1 MKNLLISTLSAA
13 ALAASVGVAV
23 AQGADGG
30 GAGPGGAGAPTQ
42 DLGPSAGG
50 DPGAP
55 GAGSG
60 AEGRG
65 TGGETMRGP
74 DAGTDRGDGGD
85 RGKAAE
91 QRAPSSKDADK
102 PASRVESKDGDKP
115 ATRAEGKDGAKDKD
129 ADAGTK
135 RAEDPK
141 AGDNSAEGK
150 SAGEAGQDNSGASVS
165 LTGEKRTQVQKA
177 FSSHRSDAKV
187 DIDVD
192 VSVGVVVPRHV
203 HLVAIP
209 EDIVVIVPA
218 WRRYRYIL
226 VGNTICIID
235 PDTYTIVEVI
245 VLA

>member
-1 MKNLLISTLSAA
+1 LLKTNCAA
-13 ALAASVGVAV
+13 WKELGRYKAA
-23 AQGADGG
+23 
-30 GAGPGGAGAPTQ
+30 
-42 DLGPSAGG
+42 
-50 DPGAP
+50 
-55 GAGSG
+55 
-60 AEGRG
+60 
-65 TGGETMRGP
+65 

-91 QRAPSSKDADK
+91 QRGASGKDADK
-102 PASRVESKDGDKP
+102 PASRAEGKDSDKP

-141 AGDNSAEGK
+141 AGGGTAAEGK
-150 SAGEAGQDNSGASVS
+150 SAGEAGQDTSGASVS

-177 FSSHRSDAKV
+177 FSSHRSDATV

-192 VSVGVVVPRHV
+192 VSVGVVVPRRV

-209 EDIVVIVPA
+209 EDIIVIVPA
-218 WRRYRYIL
+218 WRRYKYIV

-245 VLA
+245 VLT

>member
-1 MKNLLISTLSAA
+1 
-13 ALAASVGVAV
+13 
-23 AQGADGG
+23 
-30 GAGPGGAGAPTQ
+30 
-42 DLGPSAGG
+42 
-50 DPGAP
+50 
-55 GAGSG
+55 
-60 AEGRG
+60 
-65 TGGETMRGP
+65 MRGP
-74 DAGTDRGDGGD
+74 DADTDRGDGGD

-91 QRAPSSKDADK
+91 QRAPSSKDTDK
-102 PASRVESKDGDKP
+102 PASRADRKDGDKP

-141 AGDNSAEGK
+141 AGGGTSAEGK
-150 SAGEAGQDNSGASVS
+150 SAGEAGEDTSGASVT

-187 DIDVD
+187 DIDID

-203 HLVAIP
+203 HLVALP

-218 WRRYRYIL
+218 WRRYRYIV

>member
-1 MKNLLISTLSAA
+1 M
-13 ALAASVGVAV
+13 
-23 AQGADGG
+23 
-30 GAGPGGAGAPTQ
+30 GPGPT
-42 DLGPSAGG
+42 GG
-50 DPGAP
+50 DPGAA

-65 TGGETMRGP
+65 AGGETMRGP
-74 DAGTDRGDGGD
+74 DAGTDRGDGGG

-91 QRAPSSKDADK
+91 QSGPPGTDADK
-102 PASRVESKDGDKP
+102 PATRAEGKDGDKP
-115 ATRAEGKDGAKDKD
+115 ATRAEGKDGADDKD

-135 RAEDPK
+135 RAEDSK
-141 AGDNSAEGK
+141 AGGGTSAEGK
-150 SAGEAGQDNSGASVS
+150 STGEAGQDATGGAAGS

-187 DIDVD
+187 DIDID

-218 WRRYRYIL
+218 WRRYRYIV
-226 VGNTICIID
+226 VGDTICIVD
-235 PDTYTIVEVI
+235 PDTFKIVEVI
-245 VLA
+245 VLT